1 MPYWEYLSVI
11 LYLGYLV
18 LAVYASSV
26 IIYRKLDP
34 VKSLSWIVVILLL
47 PYLGLV
53 LYLLVGQNF
62 RKRKIFNRKG
72 IRDERVRRIAANNQ
86 LKQLKA
92 DKNHLS
98 ESLRIHLQLILLN
111 LRSCRSTLGVN
122 SGIELY
128 LSGKDA
134 LDAMYYTIK
143 AAKQHIHLQ
152 SYIIDP
158 DTTGVKFKNLLIE
171 KALEGVEVRVIF
183 DDVGCWSLTNEYK
196 GELIKNGIEL
206 LSFSPVRFITPTSRL
221 NYRNHRKILVVDGLY
236 GFLGGVNIADRYYN
250 GGNYPEWRDTHIK
263 ITGESVAALQSSFL
277 LDRYF
282 VINQQFKKRKKYY
295 PVPLQDS
302 MDVNIGAKGVYSQ
315 IITSGPDSDW
325 ASIMQC
331 YFAAITGAKKHIHI
345 VTPYFTPNESLLNA
359 IKIASLG
366 GVEVSLM
373 LPEKSDTNI
382 AHWSTMSYATE
393 LLEAGV
399 KVYLFGKG
407 FNHSKVISI
416 DGELCIIGSANMDNR
431 SLEHNFEITAIIYNN
446 EMAQKIDSQF
456 ITDTERCKSLA
467 SSKWAKRSVKN
478 QIKEAFARLL
488 SPLI

>member
-1 MPYWEYLSVI
+1 MPFWEYISVI
-11 LYLGYLV
+11 LYLVYLL
-18 LAVYASSV
+18 LAIYASAL

-53 LYLLVGQNF
+53 IYLLFGQNF

-86 LKQLKA
+86 IKLLKSETDILPKYLE
-92 DKNHLS
+92 KNH
-98 ESLRIHLQLILLN
+98 QLIMLN
-111 LRSCRSTLGVN
+111 LRSSKSLLGVN
-122 SGIELY
+122 SSIELY

-134 LDAMYYTIK
+134 LDSMFEQITL
-143 AAKQHIHLQ
+143 AKQHIHLQ
-152 SYIIDP
+152 SYIINSDK
-158 DTTGVKFKNLLIE
+158 TGNRFKDILIK

-183 DDVGCWSLTNEYK
+183 DDVGCWSLSSEFK
-196 GELIKNGIEL
+196 SELLKNGVEL
-206 LSFSPVRFITPTSRL
+206 LSFSPVRFLTPTSKL
-221 NYRNHRKILVVDGLY
+221 NYRNHRKILVVDGLT
-236 GFLGGVNIADRYYN
+236 GFLGGVNIADRYYD
-250 GGNYPEWRDTHIK
+250 GGNFPEWRDTHIK
-263 ITGESVAALQSSFL
+263 IVGESVAALQSSFL

-282 VINQQFKKRKKYY
+282 VINQQFNKRKKYY
-295 PVPLQDS
+295 PVPIPEAPGLE
-302 MDVNIGAKGVYSQ
+302 KGGKQIYSQ

-331 YFAAITGAKKHIHI
+331 YFAAISNAKRHIYI

-382 AHWSTMSYATE
+382 AHWGTLSYATE

-416 DGELCIIGSANMDNR
+416 DGEFCIIGSANMDNR
-431 SLEHNFEITAIIYNN
+431 SMEHNFEITAIIY
-446 EMAQKIDSQF
+446 DSDLASKLEEQF
-456 ITDTERCKSLA
+456 IKDTERCRSLA
-467 SSKWAKRSVKN
+467 SSKWAKRSKKN